1 MSSNKKTTF
10 GLRLGQ
16 LADLFAVAVKNQAS
30 LETECADENLAEM
43 LRSELAEVMPG
54 SSLLFPTVSEISVS
68 QQSNVALLVGQ
79 SLLQLFFGPESTI
92 GQLQL
97 IKEAGK
103 HLTITSVS
111 EAERVVATTIYH
123 AAIARCLLL
132 HNKKITKHSYE
143 KLDESFA
150 LLIEK
155 DWMAG
160 ELVELFS
167 DARRICQTMWSNE

>member
-16 LADLFAVAVKNQAS
+16 LADLFAVAVNNHES
-30 LETECADENLAEM
+30 PETECPKDNLPQM
-43 LRSELAEVMPG
+43 LRDELAEIMPG
-54 SSLLFPTVSEISVS
+54 SSLLFPTVSEISTS
-68 QQSNVALLVGQ
+68 RQSDLALLVGQ
-79 SLLQLFFGPESTI
+79 SLQQLFFGTGATI

-97 IKEAGK
+97 VKEASK
-103 HLTITSVS
+103 CLTRTLPSGAQRAI
-111 EAERVVATTIYH
+111 ANTIYH
-123 AAIARCLLL
+123 AAIARCLTLY
-132 HNKKITKHSYE
+132 NRKITKHSYE

-155 DWMAG
+155 DWLAA

-167 DARRICQTMWSNE
+167 DARRFCQTMWSN

>member
-1 MSSNKKTTF
+1 MSSNRKTTF

-16 LADLFAVAVKNQAS
+16 LADLFAVATKNQESSEA
-30 LETECADENLAEM
+30 ECAEENLAEM
-43 LRSELAEVMPG
+43 LHIELAEVMPG
-54 SSLLFPTVSEISVS
+54 SSFLFPAVSEISTS
-68 QQSNVALLVGQ
+68 CQSDVALLVGQ
-79 SLLQLFFGPESTI
+79 SLQQLFFGPESSI

-97 IKEAGK
+97 IKEAAK
-103 HLTITSVS
+103 HLTGTLAS
-111 EAERVVATTIYH
+111 EAQRAVANTIYH
-123 AAIARCLLL
+123 AAIARCLTL

-155 DWMAG
+155 DWMAA

-167 DARRICQTMWSNE
+167 DARRVCQTMWSN

>member
-1 MSSNKKTTF
+1 MSSNRKTTF

-16 LADLFAVAVKNQAS
+16 LADLFAVAAKDQAS
-30 LETECADENLAEM
+30 PEAECADENLSEM
-43 LRSELAEVMPG
+43 LRIELAEVLPG
-54 SSLLFPTVSEISVS
+54 SSLLFPAVSEISVNR
-68 QQSNVALLVGQ
+68 QSDMTTLAGQ
-79 SLLQLFFGPESTI
+79 SLQQVLFSPDSSI
-92 GQLQL
+92 DQLQL

-103 HLTITSVS
+103 RLTITSVS
-111 EAERVVATTIYH
+111 EAERAVANTIYH
-123 AAIARCLLL
+123 AAIARCLIL
-132 HNKKITKHSYE
+132 HNKKITRHSYE

-167 DARRICQTMWSNE
+167 DARRICQTMWSKK

>member
-1 MSSNKKTTF
+1 MSSNRKTTF

-16 LADLFAVAVKNQAS
+16 LADLFAVAVKDQAS
-30 LETECADENLAEM
+30 SEAECAEENLPQM
-43 LRSELAEVMPG
+43 LRDELAEVMPG
-54 SSLLFPTVSEISVS
+54 SSLLFPAVSEISTS
-68 QQSNVALLVGQ
+68 RQSDVALLVGQ
-79 SLLQLFFGPESTI
+79 SLRQLLFGPEAKI

-97 IKEAGK
+97 VREASK
-103 HLTITSVS
+103 RLTETL
-111 EAERVVATTIYH
+111 ATGAQRAVANTIYH
-123 AAIARCLLL
+123 AAIARCLNL

-155 DWMAG
+155 DWMAA

-167 DARRICQTMWSNE
+167 DARRVCQTMWSN

>member
-16 LADLFAVAVKNQAS
+16 LADLFAVAVKNQES
-30 LETECADENLAEM
+30 PEVECAEENLPQM
-43 LRSELAEVMPG
+43 LRDELTEVMPG
-54 SSLLFPTVSEISVS
+54 SSLLFPTVSEISRS
-68 QQSNVALLVGQ
+68 RQSDVALLVGQ
-79 SLLQLFFGPESTI
+79 SLRQLFFGSEATI

-97 IKEAGK
+97 IKEASK
-103 HLTITSVS
+103 HLTGTLASG
-111 EAERVVATTIYH
+111 AQRAVANTIYH
-123 AAIARCLLL
+123 ATIARCLTL

-150 LLIEK
+150 LLMEK
-155 DWMAG
+155 DWMAA

-167 DARRICQTMWSNE
+167 DARRVCQTMRSN

>member
-16 LADLFAVAVKNQAS
+16 LADLFAVVVNNQESPEAD
-30 LETECADENLAEM
+30 CAEENLPQM
-43 LRSELAEVMPG
+43 LRDELVEVMPG
-54 SSLLFPTVSEISVS
+54 SSLLFPTVSEISTS
-68 QQSNVALLVGQ
+68 RQSNLALLVGQ
-79 SLLQLFFGPESTI
+79 SLQQLFFGTEAMI

-97 IKEAGK
+97 VKEAAK
-103 HLTITSVS
+103 LLTGTSDS
-111 EAERVVATTIYH
+111 GARRAVVNTIYH
-123 AAIARCLLL
+123 AAIARCLTL

-155 DWMAG
+155 DWMAA

-167 DARRICQTMWSNE
+167 DARRVCQTMWSN

>member
-16 LADLFAVAVKNQAS
+16 LADLFAVAVKNQESPDA
-30 LETECADENLAEM
+30 ECAEENLTKM
-43 LRSELAEVMPG
+43 LRDELAEIMPG
-54 SSLLFPTVSEISVS
+54 SSLLFPAVSEISTS
-68 QQSNVALLVGQ
+68 RQSNVALLVGQ
-79 SLLQLFFGPESTI
+79 SLQQLFFDAEATI

-97 IKEAGK
+97 VKEASKRLSGT
-103 HLTITSVS
+103 LASV
-111 EAERVVATTIYH
+111 AQRAVANTIYH
-123 AAIARCLLL
+123 AAIARCLTL

-155 DWMAG
+155 DWMAA
-160 ELVELFS
+160 ELIDLFS
-167 DARRICQTMWSNE
+167 DARHVCQNMWSN

>member
-16 LADLFAVAVKNQAS
+16 LADLFAVAVKNQESPEA
-30 LETECADENLAEM
+30 EGAEENLAQM
-43 LRSELAEVMPG
+43 LRDELAEVMPG
-54 SSLLFPTVSEISVS
+54 SSLLFPAVSEISTS
-68 QQSNVALLVGQ
+68 RQSDVALLVGQ
-79 SLLQLFFGPESTI
+79 SLRQLFFGPESKI

-97 IKEAGK
+97 IKEASK
-103 HLTITSVS
+103 RLTGTLASG
-111 EAERVVATTIYH
+111 ARRAVANTIYH
-123 AAIARCLLL
+123 AAIARCLTL

-167 DARRICQTMWSNE
+167 DARRVCQTMWSN